1 MVAAKDYYLGF
12 VSTTVSLDSKN
23 PEAELKKGLD
33 LLEPIEKKFISV
45 KDVYHPKD
53 DGKESQVCHHGI
65 KMTILR
71 NDLMQRNFLF
81 CGLHGNP
88 AINVC
93 FSILLFF
100 TFLMTSLFPYFALNG
115 RADYFSLCPSPQALM
130 CWILLLRTSS
140 HKVSNIY

>member
-53 DGKESQVCHHGI
+53 DGKESQVRHHGI
-65 KMTILR
+65 KMAILR
-71 NDLMQRNFLF
+71 NNLMQRNFLF
-81 CGLHGNP
+81 CGLHGHP

-93 FSILLFF
+93 FSIVLFF
-100 TFLMTSLFPYFALNG
+100 ATFFTDLIASL
-115 RADYFSLCPSPQALM
+115 LCFK
-130 CWILLLRTSS
+130 W
-140 HKVSNIY
+140 